1 MKTKTLLKGTK
12 NELKVTEIGNRIII
26 ETLQD
31 IEENEKKTKQLD
43 CFIDFLY
50 FAIAFGIGCYL
61 TYLIF
66 N

>member
-1 MKTKTLLKGTK
+1 MKTKTLHLHRP
-12 NELKVTEIGNRIII
+12 NELRITQIGKRIIV

-31 IEENEKKTKQLD
+31 IEENKKKTNKLG

-50 FAIAFGIGCYL
+50 LAIAFGIACCL